1 LNILCFKSNS
11 SANLS
16 ANSNVHN
23 KITNLWRPWCLQ
35 SESRRK
41 ERRTNNFPYPSPM
54 VNVPGMKHTETVHP
68 AKLFWPRS
76 KCYDYLYHEAEILLR
91 NYPVQATISFYE
103 DSSTDTDSD
112 SDEEDETAYNV
123 CTELC
128 SHVTVSV

>member
-1 LNILCFKSNS
+1 MQDSGYTRTKGIAGERCIMTKQEHSPQR
-11 SANLS
+11 
-16 ANSNVHN
+16 
-23 KITNLWRPWCLQ
+23 ITNLWRPWCLQ

-112 SDEEDETAYNV
+112 SDEEDELN
-123 CTELC
+123 
-128 SHVTVSV
+128 